1 MGHACRLL
9 RTGTDCERPA
19 YYAARPGGWRDWW
32 TLLHPPYTAWHL
44 SYAVIGAALAPR
56 VQASR
61 LIATVLAFFL
71 AVGLAAHALD
81 ELRGRPLRTRIPSS
95 ALVAV
100 VVVGLAGALAL
111 GVVGVYRVGWTLIP
125 FMVAGPVLVIAYN
138 AELFGGVMHTDF
150 GFAAAWGAFP
160 VLTGYVAQA
169 GSLAVAPVL
178 AAGGAFALSSAQR
191 RLSTPAR
198 NIRRRAVRVEGS
210 ITFGDGRIVP
220 ITADGLLR
228 PLELALRAS
237 SWAIVLLAA
246 GYGRGP
252 ADLTD
257 RPGRRGARRAE
268 RVVRVG
274 QLAVGQR
281 QAAAADASG
290 QAVPQVLERADPL
303 VEVAAPGRGQ
313 PGPVPRGGR
322 PALGQ
327 RVQGGLDLGQRDA
340 DTLRGAD
347 ERHPAQHGPRI
358 APLVAGRPAGGDQT
372 PGLVE
377 VQRGD
382 RRAAARGQLA
392 DGDLPCCRVNLC
404 RCGRNLCR
412 CRGKLCHQSD
422 LKVT

>member
-1 MGHACRLL
+1 MPTPDDGEA
-9 RTGTDCERPA
+9 ERPA

-44 SYAVIGAALAPR
+44 SYSVIGASLAPR
-56 VQASR
+56 VQTSR

-81 ELRGRPLRTRIPSS
+81 ELRGRPLRTRIPSP

-111 GVVGVYRVGWTLIP
+111 GVVGVYWVGWTLIP

-138 AELFGGVMHTDF
+138 AELFGGALHTDF

-160 VLTGYVAQA
+160 VLTGYVAQV

-178 AAGGAFALSSAQR
+178 AAAGAFALSAAQR

-228 PLELALRAS
+228 PLELALRAT

-246 GYGRGP
+246 
-252 ADLTD
+252 AM
-257 RPGRRGARRAE
+257 A
-268 RVVRVG
+268 
-274 QLAVGQR
+274 
-281 QAAAADASG
+281 
-290 QAVPQVLERADPL
+290 
-303 VEVAAPGRGQ
+303 VAA
-313 PGPVPRGGR
+313 
-322 PALGQ
+322 L
-327 RVQGGLDLGQRDA
+327 
-340 DTLRGAD
+340 T
-347 ERHPAQHGPRI
+347 
-358 APLVAGRPAGGDQT
+358 
-372 PGLVE
+372 
-377 VQRGD
+377 
-382 RRAAARGQLA
+382 
-392 DGDLPCCRVNLC
+392 
-404 RCGRNLCR
+404 
-412 CRGKLCHQSD
+412 
-422 LKVT
+422 

>member
-9 RTGTDCERPA
+9 RRGEEAERPA

-56 VQASR
+56 VQTSR

-81 ELRGRPLRTRIPSS
+81 ELRGRPLRTRIPSP

-111 GVVGVYRVGWTLIP
+111 GVVGVYWVGWTLIP

-138 AELFGGVMHTDF
+138 AELFGGAMHTDF

-178 AAGGAFALSSAQR
+178 AAAGAFALSAAQR

-228 PLELALRAS
+228 PLELALRAT

-246 GYGRGP
+246 AMAVAALGLTAAGDRGP
-252 ADLTD
+252 TRRAC
-257 RPGRRGARRAE
+257 RPGWPAGSRSATGSRSRCSRSGGPAGPGAR
-268 RVVRVG
+268 
-274 QLAVGQR
+274 
-281 QAAAADASG
+281 
-290 QAVPQVLERADPL
+290 
-303 VEVAAPGRGQ
+303 
-313 PGPVPRGGR
+313 
-322 PALGQ
+322 
-327 RVQGGLDLGQRDA
+327 
-340 DTLRGAD
+340 
-347 ERHPAQHGPRI
+347 
-358 APLVAGRPAGGDQT
+358 
-372 PGLVE
+372 
-377 VQRGD
+377 
-382 RRAAARGQLA
+382 
-392 DGDLPCCRVNLC
+392 
-404 RCGRNLCR
+404 
-412 CRGKLCHQSD
+412 
-422 LKVT
+422 